1 MTKVQGLAGFVA
13 GMFCLPAAW
22 VPAVFAQAS
31 YPDRPIRVIV
41 PFAPG
46 GGSDVT
52 ARFVGARLF
61 ERFGQPVVVDNRTG
75 ASGNIAAEMVAR
87 SAPDGYTLFS
97 VFSSHAQG
105 AQLFTKLAYDIV
117 RDFAPISM
125 VSETPPVLVTHPSVP
140 AKSVKELIA
149 YAKENPGKLNYGTS
163 GPGTPPH
170 LETELFNSMAGIR
183 MTHVPYKGSG
193 QYIMAQLANEI
204 QVSFTSIV
212 TIIPH
217 SKTGRLRLLASGGTK
232 RSQVIPDTPTI
243 AEAGLPG
250 YEAYIWYGF
259 MAPAKTPR
267 PIVDK
272 LHKEIA
278 AIARSPEARQ
288 TFIAQGNDPVGNT
301 PEEFAAFIKLE
312 AEKWGAIGK
321 RLGIKLE

>member
-1 MTKVQGLAGFVA
+1 MTKMQGLAGLVA
-13 GMFCLPAAW
+13 VMFCLPAAW
-22 VPAVFAQAS
+22 APSVLAQAN

-46 GGSDVT
+46 GGADIT
-52 ARFVGARLF
+52 ARFVSARLSD
-61 ERFGQPVVVDNRTG
+61 RFGQPAVIDNRTG
-75 ASGNIAAEMVAR
+75 ASGNIAADMVAKA
-87 SAPDGYTLFS
+87 APDGYTLLL

-105 AQLFTKLAYDIV
+105 AQLFTKLSYDII

-125 VSETPPVLVTHPSVP
+125 VSETPPVLVLHPSVP
-140 AKSVKELIA
+140 AKTVRELIA
-149 YAKENPGKLNYGTS
+149 YAKDNPGKLNYGTS

-183 MTHVPYKGSG
+183 MTHVPYKGSA
-193 QYIMAQLANEI
+193 QYILAQLGNEI

-217 SKTGRLRLLASGGTK
+217 WKSGRLQLLASGGTK
-232 RSQVIPDTPTI
+232 RSQVLPDIPTI

-267 PIVDK
+267 PIVEK

-278 AIARSPEARQ
+278 AIARSAEARQ
-288 TFIAQGNDPVGNT
+288 NFLAQGNDPVGNT
-301 PEEFAAFIKLE
+301 PAEFAAFIKLE